1 MRPWQL
7 SNVSCKGYSKA
18 YRRVPNL
25 HIFECTKSSLSARFD
40 AAKSLNEMFEEKGRL
55 SFGEAMP

>member
-1 MRPWQL
+1 M
-7 SNVSCKGYSKA
+7 SCKGCNKA
-18 YRRVPNL
+18 YRRGPNL